1 MVNRANFEE
10 VSVESFAQRQADAGS
25 DLQLLDVRES
35 QELAIA
41 SLQGFQHFPLSGF
54 ADWSPTIGTQLNPD
68 GETYVLCHHGM
79 RSAQMCQWLLQQGFT
94 NVKNITG
101 GIDAYA
107 LLVDPSVPRY

>member
-1 MVNRANFEE
+1 MANPANFEE
-10 VSVESFAQRQADAGS
+10 VSVETFAKRMADAGTA
-25 DLQLLDVRES
+25 LQLLDVREP

-41 SLQGFQHFPLSGF
+41 AVQGFQHFPLSGF
-54 ADWSPTIGTQLNPD
+54 EAWSPTISAQLNPD
-68 GETYVLCHHGM
+68 SETYVLCHHGM

-107 LLVDPSVPRY
+107 MLVDSSIPRY

>member
-1 MVNRANFEE
+1 MANPANFEE
-10 VSVESFAQRQADAGS
+10 VSVEILAQRMEDAGS
-25 DLQLLDVRES
+25 DLQLLDVREP

-41 SLQGFQHFPLSGF
+41 SVQGFQHFPLSGF
-54 ADWSPTIGTQLNPD
+54 EAWSPTISTQLNPD
-68 GETYVLCHHGM
+68 SETYVLCHHGM

-107 LLVDPSVPRY
+107 MLVDSSIPRY

>member
-1 MVNRANFEE
+1 MVNPANFEE
-10 VSVESFAQRQADAGS
+10 VSVETLAQRMADASS
-25 DLQLLDVRES
+25 DLQLLDVREP

-41 SLQGFQHFPLSGF
+41 SVQGFQHFPLSGF
-54 ADWSPTIGTQLNPD
+54 ETWSPTIGTQLNPN

-107 LLVDPSVPRY
+107 LLVDSSIPRY